1 MAVSAMTKVRITH
14 ETIGVANTVVL
25 LAVVPLA
32 VAAFADGL
40 RQSSLLLFSCQYGCR
55 AIIVQATMALTNS
68 WYAW

>member
-14 ETIGVANTVVL
+14 ETICVAYTVVL
-25 LAVVPLA
+25 LAVVPFA
-32 VAAFADGL
+32 VASFANGL

-68 WYAW
+68 WYAR